1 MRRDELCDPS
11 LCPDSPEDGG
21 GRCDHCPLDRID
33 AAQTSERGLV
43 IRCALELMAALKLG
57 VNISLE
63 EIAADEFQAML
74 IIAGE
79 RDLLDREKLPEVRNR
94 G

>member
-1 MRRDELCDPS
+1 MRREELCDPS
-11 LCPDSPEDGG
+11 LCPDSPEQRGD
-21 GRCDHCPLDRID
+21 RCDHCPLDKID

-57 VNISLE
+57 MKVSLE
-63 EIAADEFQAML
+63 EVAADEFQAML
-74 IIAGE
+74 IIAEE
-79 RDLLDREKLPEVRNR
+79 RDLLERDKMT